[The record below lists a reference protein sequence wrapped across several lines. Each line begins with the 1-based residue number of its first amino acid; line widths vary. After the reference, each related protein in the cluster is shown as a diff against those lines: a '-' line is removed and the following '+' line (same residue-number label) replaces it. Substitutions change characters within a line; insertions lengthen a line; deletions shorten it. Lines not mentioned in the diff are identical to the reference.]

1 MHLKIYLNNM
11 KSIAISG
18 SARQNVGKRDAKEL
32 RYQGLIPAVLY
43 GGSTQTH
50 LSVSAADLK
59 PVLYTADVVF
69 VELNIDGKTVKAIVQ
84 DAQFH
89 PLTDLVTHVD
99 FLELFD
105 DKEVSLNIPIKLTGT
120 SPGVKMGGKLVQ
132 KLRSLRVKALPNNLP
147 QEILVPMESLEV
159 GKSFRVRQVELE
171 NAKVLNN
178 GDDTIVSVIMSRAL
192 RQAEQEA
199 AKAAKGAKKK

>member
-1 MHLKIYLNNM
+1 M

-18 SARQNVGKRDAKEL
+18 SARQNVGKRDSREL
-32 RYQGLIPAVLY
+32 RYEGQVPAVLY
-43 GGSTQTH
+43 GGKEQTH

-59 PVLYTADVVF
+59 SVLYTPEVIF
-69 VELNIDGKTVKAIVQ
+69 VELDINGKKTKAIVQ

-105 DKEVSLNIPIKLTGT
+105 DKEVSINIPVKLTGT

-132 KLRSLRVKALPNNLP
+132 KLRKLKVNALPKDIP
-147 QEILVPMESLEV
+147 QFVEVSIEPLEV
-159 GKSFRVRQVELE
+159 GKSIRVRDLIED
-171 NAKVLNN
+171 NY
-178 GDDTIVSVIMSRAL
+178 TITNV
-192 RQAEQEA
+192 
-199 AKAAKGAKKK
+199 

>member
-1 MHLKIYLNNM
+1 M

-18 SARQNVGKRDAKEL
+18 SVRQSVGKRDAKEL
-32 RYQGLIPAVLY
+32 RYEGNIPAVLY

-59 PVLYTADVVF
+59 AVLYTPEVVF
-69 VELNIDGKTVKAIVQ
+69 VELNLDGKTVKAIVQ

-99 FLELFD
+99 FLELND
-105 DKEVSLNIPIKLTGT
+105 EKEVTLNIPVTLTGT
-120 SPGVKMGGKLVQ
+120 SPGVKLGGKLVQ
-132 KLRSLRVKALPNNLP
+132 KLRKLRVKALPGDLP
-147 QEILVPMESLEV
+147 QEIEVPMESLEV
-159 GKSFRVRQVELE
+159 GKSFRVAQVVLE

-178 GDDTIVSVIMSRAL
+178 SDDTIVSVIMSRAL

-199 AKAAKGAKKK
+199 AKATKGGKK